1 MDERFL
7 VISGDVL
14 TDIDLAEVVAFHDKR
29 GGLATLALKAV
40 DNPLE
45 FGIVITREDGSIER
59 FLEKPT
65 WGQVFSDTIN
75 TGIYVLEP
83 EIFDFIPEGQPVD
96 FSGESF
102 PEALAAGKPL
112 FGYVADGYWEDV
124 GTLEAYVKSHQDILD
139 QRVQVDI
146 NGFQLRPRVWLGKGA
161 EIDPTRGHR
170 GPGGDRR
177 QLRGRSRGDAR

>member
-1 MDERFL
+1 MRNARDELDERFL

-14 TDIDLAEVVAFHDKR
+14 TDIDLAEVVAFHEKR

-83 EIFDFIPEGQPVD
+83 EIFDFIPEGQ
-96 FSGESF
+96 
-102 PEALAAGKPL
+102 AGGL
-112 FGYVADGYWEDV
+112 
-124 GTLEAYVKSHQDILD
+124 LR
-139 QRVQVDI
+139 RV
-146 NGFQLRPRVWLGKGA
+146 LP
-161 EIDPTRGHR
+161 R
-170 GPGGDRR
+170 GPGGRASPSTATWPTATGR
-177 QLRGRSRGDAR
+177 TWARSRPT